1 MIRFSRRNGREEP
14 DGRRAIGGLT
24 SHHEAFATVEAEL
37 RGEVATTQVLRVAW
51 AEDFDQSKA
60 RDDRY
65 WLDMCLTPR
74 PRDVRG
80 CYTGRWGANRFERIG
95 DLFILPPGEEMRF
108 RFERGR
114 EEQDAGE
121 QLSLVCRLDPA
132 QVIKWF
138 DGDLEWTDFRLE
150 EGLDIGDRS
159 LRGLMMRLVKETGF
173 PGFASETILDL
184 VACQIAIELGRHLV
198 SANAALPKGGLA
210 SWRLRLIDQRLK
222 EPGKEPTLTEL
233 AELCSISVRQLSRGF
248 RTSRGCSIGSYVEQS
263 RIEYAK
269 RLLASGE
276 SIKKVSHLLGFSS
289 ASSFSYAF
297 RRATGASPGQFRQF
311 S

>member
-1 MIRFSRRNGREEP
+1 
-14 DGRRAIGGLT
+14 
-24 SHHEAFATVEAEL
+24 
-37 RGEVATTQVLRVAW
+37 VLRVAW
-51 AEDFDQSKA
+51 SEEIDQRKA
-60 RDDRY
+60 QDDRY

-80 CYTGRWGANRFERIG
+80 GYPTRWGANRFERIG
-95 DLFILPPGEEMRF
+95 DVFIVPPGETMRF
-108 RFERGR
+108 RFEQGR
-114 EEQDAGE
+114 DGDCAGE
-121 QLSLVCRLDPA
+121 QQSIVCRLDPTL
-132 QVIKWF
+132 VMKWF
-138 DGDLEWTDFRLE
+138 DGELEWTDFRLE

-159 LRGLMMRLVKETGF
+159 IRGLMMRLVKETHF

-184 VACQIAIELGRHLV
+184 VACQIAIELGRHFV
-198 SANAALPKGGLA
+198 AANAALPKGGLA

-222 EPGKEPTLTEL
+222 ETGKEPTLTEL
-233 AELCSISVRQLSRGF
+233 AELCNISVRQLSRGF

-276 SIKKVSHLLGFSS
+276 TIKKVSHLLGFSS

-297 RRATGASPGQFRQF
+297 RRAIGASPAQFRQF